1 MNGTIF
7 EVIVIGAGPSGL
19 MCSYYLKHLGLE
31 HIIFD
36 RGHLGE
42 SWRSQRWNNFRMI
55 TPFRA
60 SLLPGS
66 LLKTR
71 KPDAYG
77 TAKEMVALFQ
87 EYASSFQ
94 LPITEQAQVI
104 SIVKAANSPVFQVK
118 VLHDN
123 EVARTYDAWQ
133 VIIAAGSGNRA
144 RIPRIA
150 SSLDPS
156 ISQMHASQYTS
167 EDRLKPGAVL
177 VVGGGQSGM
186 EIAQDLIS
194 QHRKVWLS
202 TKPHPQL
209 PRQYRSREIFQWL
222 AETRLADG
230 PETNAQRQKTP
241 LITYDIDEASSLT
254 RTSMASR
261 GVRLLGELKNVDG
274 VSATFAAWRPE
285 DVNNATEASNEWLQK
300 IDQYIESEKI
310 EAPAESVIENDEP
323 LPAAS
328 ALNLADEGINTII
341 WATGYD
347 SSFPAIQSPLDTDQL
362 TNHNKGITGVDGL
375 YVVGATRSAGS
386 DYVASAKDEAS
397 FVTNHI
403 YGILR

>member
-7 EVIVIGAGPSGL
+7 EVIVVGAGPSGL

-36 RGHLGE
+36 QGRLSE

-55 TPFRA
+55 TPFRS

-66 LLKTR
+66 LLKSR
-71 KPDAYG
+71 RPDAYG

-104 SIVKAANSPVFQVK
+104 SIEKSPNSPVFQVK
-118 VLHDN
+118 VLHDS
-123 EVARTYDAWQ
+123 EVERTYDAWQ
-133 VIIAAGSGNRA
+133 VIIAAGSSNRPY
-144 RIPRIA
+144 IPRIA
-150 SSLDPS
+150 STLDPC
-156 ISQMHASQYTS
+156 ICQIHASQYTS

-194 QHRKVWLS
+194 QNRKVWLS
-202 TKPHPQL
+202 AKPHPQL
-209 PRQYRSREIFQWL
+209 PRQYRGREIFQWL
-222 AETRLADG
+222 AETRLADSLDM
-230 PETNAQRQKTP
+230 NAQRQKTP
-241 LITYDIDEASSLT
+241 LITYEIDEDASLT
-254 RTSMASR
+254 RVSLASR
-261 GVRLLGELKNVDG
+261 GVRLLGALKEVNG
-274 VSATFAAWRPE
+274 VSVTFAAWSAE
-285 DVNNATEASNEWLQK
+285 DVSRATEASSLWLQR
-300 IDQYIESEKI
+300 IDQYIQSEKI
-310 EAPAESVIENDEP
+310 GSSAESLIADDES
-323 LPAAS
+323 LPTAS
-328 ALNLADEGINTII
+328 TLNLADEGVNTII

-347 SSFPAIQSPLDTDQL
+347 SSFPAIQCPLGAEQL
-362 TNHNKGITGVDGL
+362 TNQTKGLTGVEGL
-375 YVVGATRSAGS
+375 YVVGARQSAGS
-386 DYVASAKDEAS
+386 DYVVSAKDEAS